1 MNQLTNNGWRLALVA
16 SGITLAL
23 GGSMHPESDARE
35 PLREEL
41 AEMTSDPDWWLS
53 HGLVVISTVLLAA
66 GLWLAV
72 RRQGWPERV
81 GRPLRFAAIAVSAYV
96 VESVFHFGA
105 AIDSDALRDGGAA
118 PVAFMHIGLS
128 MLLYPL
134 TGAAIALLGARTFGA
149 FTPLRKP
156 IALIAVAAGLAQA
169 TVIPLTLA
177 LPNTELSPVF
187 AGSAVLL
194 ALWSVLT
201 AFAGF
206 GTPAMNSPS
215 TASEVRI
222 TTRHVDTATSGAA
235 PR

>member
-1 MNQLTNNGWRLALVA
+1 
-16 SGITLAL
+16 
-23 GGSMHPESDARE
+23 
-35 PLREEL
+35 
-41 AEMTSDPDWWLS
+41 
-53 HGLVVISTVLLAA
+53 
-66 GLWLAV
+66 
-72 RRQGWPERV
+72 
-81 GRPLRFAAIAVSAYV
+81 
-96 VESVFHFGA
+96 
-105 AIDSDALRDGGAA
+105 
-118 PVAFMHIGLS
+118 VAFTHIGLS

-215 TASEVRI
+215 TASQVRI
-222 TTRHVDTATSGAA
+222 TTHHVDTATSGAA